1 MKHTINIKPKK
12 TFNKK
17 VAGFIEQVLKH
28 NKKLKSRRKNNKT
41 KKRKNKTM
49 KNQRR
54 KTRGGKDNKIIVN
67 VALSKEQ
74 DPYITVDGIKY
85 PSMINMFNDW
95 FGGVEDFMGILM
107 DSENV
112 KRNPASIETIEITF
126 DKKNKKSDVKVDHND
141 YDSESE
147 SESESD
153 EENDEDD
160 DDEQSG
166 FNNEQVNEPV
176 SQEKPADEKPSEE
189 ELAKQKKQQEEVAKQ
204 KKEEEETA
212 KQKKEEEEEEF
223 VQATK
228 LTNLNT

>member
-107 DSENV
+107 DSEDV
-112 KRNPASIETIEITF
+112 KRNPASVETIEITF

-147 SESESD
+147 SESD

-160 DDEQSG
+160 DENEESG

-189 ELAKQKKQQEEVAKQ
+189 ELAKQKKQQEEEVAKQ
-204 KKEEEETA
+204 KK
-212 KQKKEEEEEEF
+212 QQEEF
-223 VQATK
+223 NKNTE
-228 LTNLNT
+228 LPDLDLNE

>member
-107 DSENV
+107 DSEDV
-112 KRNPASIETIEITF
+112 KRNPASVETIEITF

-160 DDEQSG
+160 DENEESG

-189 ELAKQKKQQEEVAKQ
+189 ELAKQKKQQEEEVAKQ
-204 KKEEEETA
+204 KK
-212 KQKKEEEEEEF
+212 QQEEF
-223 VQATK
+223 NKNTE
-228 LTNLNT
+228 LPDLDLNE

>member
-107 DSENV
+107 DSEDV
-112 KRNPASIETIEITF
+112 KRNPASVETIEITF

-141 YDSESE
+141 YDSESK
-147 SESESD
+147 SD

-160 DDEQSG
+160 DE
-166 FNNEQVNEPV
+166 NKQVNEPV
-176 SQEKPADEKPSEE
+176 SQENPADEKPSEE
-189 ELAKQKKQQEEVAKQ
+189 ELAKQKKQQEEEVAKQ
-204 KKEEEETA
+204 KKEEEEFD
-212 KQKKEEEEEEF
+212 QDIRFDPNE
-223 VQATK
+223 
-228 LTNLNT
+228 

>member
-107 DSENV
+107 DSDDV
-112 KRNPASIETIEITF
+112 KRNPASVETVEITF

-147 SESESD
+147 SD
-153 EENDEDD
+153 QENDEDD
-160 DDEQSG
+160 DE
-166 FNNEQVNEPV
+166 NEQVNEPV
-176 SQEKPADEKPSEE
+176 SQENPADEKPSEE
-189 ELAKQKKQQEEVAKQ
+189 ELAKQKKQQEEEAAKQ
-204 KKEEEETA
+204 KKEEEEKFA
-212 KQKKEEEEEEF
+212 QD
-223 VQATK
+223 TK
-228 LTNLNT
+228 LDNLNE

>member
-41 KKRKNKTM
+41 NKRKNKTM

-107 DSENV
+107 DSEDV
-112 KRNPASIETIEITF
+112 KRNPASVETIEITF

-141 YDSESE
+141 YDSESK
-147 SESESD
+147 SD

-160 DDEQSG
+160 DE
-166 FNNEQVNEPV
+166 NKQVNEPV
-176 SQEKPADEKPSEE
+176 SQENPADEKPSEE
-189 ELAKQKKQQEEVAKQ
+189 ELAKQKKQEEEVAKQ
-204 KKEEEETA
+204 KKEEEEFD
-212 KQKKEEEEEEF
+212 QDIRFDPNE
-223 VQATK
+223 
-228 LTNLNT
+228 

>member
-107 DSENV
+107 DSEDV
-112 KRNPASIETIEITF
+112 KRNPASVETIEITF

-147 SESESD
+147 SESD

-160 DDEQSG
+160 DENEESG

-189 ELAKQKKQQEEVAKQ
+189 ELAKQKKQQEEEAAKQ
-204 KKEEEETA
+204 KKEEEELKT
-212 KQKKEEEEEEF
+212 ELP
-223 VQATK
+223 V
-228 LTNLNT
+228 LDLNV

>member
-107 DSENV
+107 DSEDV
-112 KRNPASIETIEITF
+112 KRNPASVETIEINF

-147 SESESD
+147 SD

-160 DDEQSG
+160 E
-166 FNNEQVNEPV
+166 VNEPV
-176 SQEKPADEKPSEE
+176 SQENPADEKPSEE
-189 ELAKQKKQQEEVAKQ
+189 ELAKQKKQQEEEVAKQ
-204 KKEEEETA
+204 KKEEEEFNKNT
-212 KQKKEEEEEEF
+212 E
-223 VQATK
+223 
-228 LTNLNT
+228 LPDLNE